1 MTLSKCQHDKE
12 DTERTRGAWGKGSY
26 LCLLGVV
33 SGGGREERRRVLI
46 KREAVLHILYDQ
58 IFERRL
64 PRACEIISV
73 LILQACLASN
83 FNRRENLELL
93 SIATVI

>member
-1 MTLSKCQHDKE
+1 M
-12 DTERTRGAWGKGSY
+12 
-26 LCLLGVV
+26 GVESV
-33 SGGGREERRRVLI
+33 KKKHSLTKI
-46 KREAVLHILYDQ
+46 EAVLHILYDQ

>member
-1 MTLSKCQHDKE
+1 M
-12 DTERTRGAWGKGSY
+12 
-26 LCLLGVV
+26 GVESV
-33 SGGGREERRRVLI
+33 KKKKHSLI
-46 KREAVLHILYDQ
+46 KIEAVLHILYDQ